1 MSDHGKESRLPFL
14 DEDLVSFLNSL
25 EMRYKCDMKLARGL
39 GEKSLLRKLAEQK
52 LGLNYSASLQKRAI
66 QFGSRVAKIENCK
79 EKASDVCNRLKDNLK
94 IED

>member
-1 MSDHGKESRLPFL
+1 
-14 DEDLVSFLNSL
+14 
-25 EMRYKCDMKLARGL
+25 MKLARGL